1 MHGRVKNAL
10 RAFER
15 LTDILEINRMK
26 STEEIKKDIEKA
38 MLIIDDFWSASEEDQ
53 LEALETASMS
63 FRTVL
68 RLLEREGG

>member
-1 MHGRVKNAL
+1 MKN
-10 RAFER
+10 
-15 LTDILEINRMK
+15 I
-26 STEEIKKDIEKA
+26 EEIKKDIEKA
-38 MLIIDDFWSASEEDQ
+38 MLIIGDFWSASEEDQ

>member
-1 MHGRVKNAL
+1 
-10 RAFER
+10 
-15 LTDILEINRMK
+15 MK

-38 MLIIDDFWSASEEDQ
+38 MLIIGDFWSASEEDQ
-53 LEALETASMS
+53 LEALEIASMS